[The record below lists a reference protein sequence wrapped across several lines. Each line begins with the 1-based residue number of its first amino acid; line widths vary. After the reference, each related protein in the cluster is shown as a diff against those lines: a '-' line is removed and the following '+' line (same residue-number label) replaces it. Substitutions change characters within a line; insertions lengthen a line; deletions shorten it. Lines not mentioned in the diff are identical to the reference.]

1 VVAIPQSP
9 PPLLELDLA
18 VTLSRNGPESHGQ
31 QADREREPAVNWAQ
45 IPEAAR
51 RNWAT
56 GAGLDPPLIS
66 ARHVRP
72 ERAAPSFP
80 SARCGRVVV
89 VLALGGL
96 ALLVRWWCGCR
107 AGLALAFVVVDRGD
121 GSDPTGFGSHRR
133 LRLAAGGWSFS
144 AALCRCWWAAVEIR
158 CDR

>member
-1 VVAIPQSP
+1 
-9 PPLLELDLA
+9 
-18 VTLSRNGPESHGQ
+18 
-31 QADREREPAVNWAQ
+31 VNWAQ

-51 RNWAT
+51 RNRAT

-72 ERAAPSFP
+72 ERASP
-80 SARCGRVVV
+80 SARCGGVVVGGALACLGAV

-121 GSDPTGFGSHRR
+121 GSDAAGFGSH
-133 LRLAAGGWSFS
+133 
-144 AALCRCWWAAVEIR
+144 
-158 CDR
+158 